1 MAPTYK
7 GPYSSDDGF
16 EDFTKG
22 MSRDASYPSRV
33 PNKYTDGPPC
43 KGIDA
48 NGVPFGA
55 IDLSSTI
62 DKQDPFGSY
71 YGFDDQHDGN
81 WSKDKS
87 DAGRGGFS
95 GAIGADALLPGG
107 RASNH
112 PTRSSLNARGKAGPQ
127 VGGKNK

>member
-1 MAPTYK
+1 MPTYK

-48 NGVPFGA
+48 NGVPYGA

-62 DKQDPFGSY
+62 DPQVKYGF
-71 YGFDDQHDGN
+71 GFDDNKSAN
-81 WSKDKS
+81 WSADKS
-87 DAGRGGFS
+87 AEALGGFAGDVLPAGRAG
-95 GAIGADALLPGG
+95 
-107 RASNH
+107 NH

>member
-1 MAPTYK
+1 MPTYK

-22 MSRDASYPSRV
+22 MSRDASYPTRK
-33 PNKYTDGPPC
+33 PNVYGLGPPC
-43 KGIDA
+43 KSLDGD
-48 NGVPFGA
+48 VPFGA

-62 DKQDPFGSY
+62 DPQVK
-71 YGFDDQHDGN
+71 YGYSFDDQRNSKSGTND
-81 WSKDKS
+81 WSNTKS
-87 DAGRGGFS
+87 DDGLSGFS
-95 GAIGADALLPGG
+95 GDVLPSG
-107 RASNH
+107 RAANH